1 MSPKLL
7 ELLPIMSEKSY
18 KLSSSRFYVFSVP
31 IDANKI
37 SIKKQIEDYYQV
49 KVISVNILRQK
60 GKVKR
65 TVSIT
70 GKRYANSSGTRKTIK
85 KAYVYLAEGSS
96 LPFFEAIEEESEKE
110 QKAQANFDK
119 ANEKIEKKAA
129 KKSRL
134 GKKDKK

>member
-1 MSPKLL
+1 MSAKLL

-18 KLSSSRFYVFSVP
+18 KLSSDRFYVFAVP
-31 IDANKI
+31 FEANKI
-37 SIKKQIEDYYQV
+37 SIKKQIEEYYKV

-60 GKVKR
+60 GKTKR

-85 KAYVYLAEGSS
+85 KAYVNLAEGSS
-96 LPFFEAIEEESEKE
+96 LPFFEAIEEEAQKE

-119 ANEKIEKKAA
+119 ANEKIEKKEA

-134 GKKDKK
+134 SKKDKK